1 MFFKRRETNDRN
13 YKPEYDCVGQR
24 GKRIKQQAE
33 LAEEIGISATN
44 LSKMERADIGI
55 SNVLVETISDKTCFP
70 PHFFYQGGDI
80 VPENLNYRKREVVA
94 QKLITPI
101 HAKVNIVRK
110 HVHFLTMA
118 LNIQNAPVPVMG
130 SNRNANPANNCCKT
144 SQALESSNAHHM
156 QTSTKLIEDN
166 GIVIKSFPF
175 NTDRV
180 DSRSILT
187 DDKFPII
194 FFNES
199 LLGDRQR
206 FSLAY
211 ELGQLIMHTFS
222 IVPLDRSVS
231 HEANAFAAE
240 FLMPAKDIVTDFK
253 DGVTIPL
260 LGELKSKWKVSMISL
275 LYRADDLGLLSLNQK
290 RYLIQQF
297 NQLKIRRREPM
308 ELDITKEQPRL
319 IQRWI
324 ADFRSKTKLGVVEMA
339 ALLFLNIDEFLE
351 LYS

>member
-1 MFFKRRETNDRN
+1 MTGIINPNMIVLAREA
-13 YKPEYDCVGQR
+13 R
-24 GKRIKQQAE
+24 GLTQAE

-55 SNVLVETISDKTCFP
+55 SNGLVETISDKTCFP
-70 PHFFYQGGDI
+70 PHFFYQAGDI

-118 LNIQNAPVPVMG
+118 LDIQNAPVPVMEV
-130 SNRNANPANNCCKT
+130 T
-144 SQALESSNAHHM
+144 ET
-156 QTSTKLIEDN
+156 QTPQIIAAKLRKLWKEEIPIIADLTKLIEDN

-222 IVPLDRSVS
+222 IVPLNRSVS

-240 FLMPAKDIVTDFK
+240 FLMPAKDIIADFK

-260 LGELKSKWKVSMISL
+260 LGELKRKWKVSMISL
-275 LYRADDLGLLSLNQK
+275 LYRADDLGLLSPNQK

-308 ELDITKEQPRL
+308 ELDIAKEQPRL

-339 ALLFLNIDEFLE
+339 ALLFLNVDEFLE

>member
-1 MFFKRRETNDRN
+1 MTGIINPNMIVLAREA
-13 YKPEYDCVGQR
+13 R
-24 GKRIKQQAE
+24 GLTQAE

-55 SNVLVETISDKTCFP
+55 SNGLVETISDKTCFP

-80 VPENLNYRKREVVA
+80 VPENLNYRKREIVA

-118 LNIQNAPVPVMG
+118 LNIQNAPVPVM
-130 SNRNANPANNCCKT
+130 
-144 SQALESSNAHHM
+144 EVIEM
-156 QTSTKLIEDN
+156 QTPQIIASKLRKLWKVETPIIADLTKLIEDN
-166 GIVIKSFPF
+166 GIAIKSFPF

-260 LGELKSKWKVSMISL
+260 LGELKRKWKVSMISL
-275 LYRADDLGLLSLNQK
+275 LYRADDLGLLSPNQK

-308 ELDITKEQPRL
+308 ELDIAKEQPRL

-339 ALLFLNIDEFLE
+339 ALLFLNVDEFLE